1 MSEWLNRMRDKAESQ
16 RQKMGAGDFA
26 WKKRLDLT
34 GKNALV
40 KAGGKIVIRL
50 LPRWDIANK
59 FRLEGGKWVVNPQ
72 YVDDQ
77 IFFEAL
83 EHWWTDDGSRVR
95 VWCPLSLVDFDPSD
109 LAKIHSLCPICEA
122 SHRLK
127 ESPDT
132 DDKKYGKELDR
143 KEVFLFNA
151 VARDSNT
158 KRRMLTSDGAP
169 DIRVLPAHG
178 TVFVGISNIMTGG
191 GEDEFA
197 RGDISDPKDGYDIML
212 TRPVGGGADRW
223 KVDCAP
229 KPSLMI
235 TADERE
241 AWAKWMELL
250 VNLREWVES
259 EMKTYDEIYK
269 DFHKSAPSGQTAGA
283 PTTPTPTPAAAP
295 TPDPAGFDETP
306 AETPAP
312 VPAPAPAPAP
322 AVVPGPTG
330 SDEQGTDPWGFDLK

>member
-1 MSEWLNRMRDKAESQ
+1 MADWLNRMRDKAESQ

-26 WKKRLDLT
+26 WKKRMDLT
-34 GKNALV
+34 GKNAIV
-40 KAGGKIVIRL
+40 KAGAKIVIRL

-59 FRLEGGKWVVNPQ
+59 FKLQGAKWVVNPE

-95 VWCPLSLVDFDPSD
+95 VWCPLSLVDFDRND
-109 LAKIHSLCPICEA
+109 LTRIHSLCPICEA

-132 DDKKYGKELDR
+132 DDKKYGKELDA

-151 VARDSNT
+151 VARDPNT
-158 KRRMLTSDGAP
+158 KLRALTSDGIP

-197 RGDISDPKDGYDIML
+197 RGDVSDPKDGHDIML

-229 KPSLMI
+229 KSSPMI
-235 TADERE
+235 TGEERE
-241 AWAKWMELL
+241 AWGKWMELL
-250 VNLREWVES
+250 VDLRVWVES
-259 EMKTYDEIYK
+259 EMKTYSELYT
-269 DFHKSAPSGQTAGA
+269 DFHKTAPSGKPQATGA
-283 PTTPTPTPAAAP
+283 PTTPASTPAPAP
-295 TPDPAGFDETP
+295 VPDPAGFDEGP
-306 AETPAP
+306 TPAP
-312 VPAPAPAPAP
+312 AAAEAPAPAP
-322 AVVPGPTG
+322 TG
-330 SDEQGTDPWGFDLK
+330 ATEEQGKDPWGFDLK